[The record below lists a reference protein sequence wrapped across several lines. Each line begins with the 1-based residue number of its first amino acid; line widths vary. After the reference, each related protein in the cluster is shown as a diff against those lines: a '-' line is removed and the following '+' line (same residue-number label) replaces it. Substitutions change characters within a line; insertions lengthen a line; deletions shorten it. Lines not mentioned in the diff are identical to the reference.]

1 MMEKTTAAM
10 RCWTILFCSHRINNK
25 LLVLVAVLLLPT
37 AEKVSCG
44 SSRCCFPG
52 HLLLQMQQRQLNWS
66 LTLLLLLLAL
76 VLLLNVCT
84 GTQQQGLLVAVV
96 VLAVVVAA
104 APRLVTGAYLCQ
116 H

>member
-25 LLVLVAVLLLPT
+25 LLVLVAVLRLPT
-37 AEKVSCG
+37 AEKVSWG
-44 SSRCCFPG
+44 SSRYCFPG

-66 LTLLLLLLAL
+66 LTLMLLLAL